1 MGSSP
6 KSFLPL
12 LGTLALVSSSSNAHA
27 DTLAA
32 TYGDSLH
39 ERSHTVIAE
48 RRGDDVAFRVRR
60 EIHNSGKRV
69 EEAELEI
76 RLPLQAVTT
85 SLRTKQ
91 GTQWL
96 PGRLVPTAE
105 ALGVYE
111 HFTGSGPLASNGP
124 ALLAWDDL
132 GAQILRVF
140 PIAANTT
147 ITVEYEFL
155 APTCYHGGKRIAFYP
170 KTEDAK
176 ALPAARI
183 RIAGNRGGRVVSQ
196 GASLSA
202 KAKESVE
209 TCALDASGGE
219 LAVVDEIHVL
229 LFDEHIAEPLR
240 VRVGTHRLG
249 STRSLSALHVEVAP
263 SLGSLPKNAEV
274 VFVLDTSY
282 SQSIDSIKSQID
294 MVDGYL
300 ANLPDAR
307 YQIVSAQRTAR
318 AVFDS
323 FQPAARARQRL
334 QNLRTNLPA
343 RGNGSNLDVAVGLA
357 NTLLASDRPG
367 PRRIVAFTD
376 SKLRESLSSELL
388 HAAMAGAPNVLMH
401 VVDVSGYSD
410 GEFERDDEHFLAAAV
425 QATGGMLGT
434 IFPGETRA
442 LTKTAMLSLIRPS
455 KLEHVSIETSKA
467 WADAAMLPETLGEGF
482 GLRLMRV
489 FETSP
494 GPVTIKGKIWGRDV
508 VWKAENHAGI
518 AQAIPAMSVG
528 LGVVDELKKDELL
541 EVAMLGQV
549 VSPETSYLARNPEL
563 APSSYNYDEQHM
575 VAHSGRMHGMHSFSS
590 SSCGGAIFG
599 RGNATPTVGEGL
611 DFGAALSGL
620 LEERSVSCSV
630 EHGNPDAMPALE
642 IETTGREIVDVRLP
656 DAASPYAQ
664 CVAQAAWE
672 LRLGAVFAKHSG
684 RVSVSIQR

>member
-12 LGTLALVSSSSNAHA
+12 LGTLALATGVSNAHA
-27 DTLAA
+27 DTLTA
-32 TYGDSLH
+32 TYGDSLQ

-48 RRGDDVAFRVRR
+48 RRGDDVVFRVRR
-60 EIHNSGKRV
+60 EIHNSGARV
-69 EEAELEI
+69 EEAELEV
-76 RLPLQAVTT
+76 RLPLHAATT

-96 PGRLVPTAE
+96 PGRLVPMVE
-105 ALGVYE
+105 ALDVYE
-111 HFTGSGPLASNGP
+111 HFTGSGPLASTGP
-124 ALLAWDDL
+124 ALLAWDEL
-132 GAQILRVF
+132 GVQRLRVF
-140 PIAANTT
+140 PIAANDTV
-147 ITVEYEFL
+147 TVEYELL
-155 APTCYHGGKRIAFYP
+155 APTCYHGGKRVAFYP
-170 KTEDAK
+170 KTEDRK
-176 ALPAARI
+176 ALPAAQI
-183 RIAGNRGGRVVSQ
+183 RIASNSGGRVHSQ
-196 GASLSA
+196 RASISA
-202 KAKESVE
+202 QANESVE

-219 LAVVDEIHVL
+219 LAVVDENHVL
-229 LFDEHIAEPLR
+229 LFEEHLSEPLR

-263 SLGSLPKNAEV
+263 SLGSLPKGADV

-282 SQSIDSIKSQID
+282 SQSPSDIKSQID
-294 MVDGYL
+294 LVEGYL

-307 YQIVSAQRTAR
+307 YQIVFARRTAR
-318 AVFDS
+318 AFFDT
-323 FQPAARARQRL
+323 FQPAAKARQRL
-334 QNLRTNLPA
+334 KVLRNNLPT

-357 NTLLASDRPG
+357 NSLFASEGSG

-376 SKLRESLSSELL
+376 SKLRKRLSPKSLR
-388 HAAMAGAPNVLMH
+388 AAMVGAPDVLMH
-401 VVDVSGYSD
+401 VVDMSGYSD

-425 QATGGMLGT
+425 QATGGVLGT
-434 IFPGETRA
+434 VFPGETRA
-442 LTKTAMLSLIRPS
+442 LTKAAMLSLVRPS
-455 KLEHVSIETSKA
+455 KLEHVSIENSKG

-508 VWKAENHAGI
+508 VWNAENHAGI

-528 LGVVDELKKDELL
+528 LGVVDDLKKDEVL

-549 VSPETSYLARNPEL
+549 VSPETSYLARKPQL
-563 APSSYNYDEQHM
+563 APSSYNYSEQHL
-575 VAHSGRMHGMHSFSS
+575 VGHSGRLHGFHSFSS
-590 SSCGGAIFG
+590 STCGGAFMGSG
-599 RGNATPTVGEGL
+599 RSTPTIGEGL

-620 LEERSVSCSV
+620 LEEHAVSCSV
-630 EHGNPDAMPALE
+630 QHGNPDAMLALE

-672 LRLGAVFAKHSG
+672 LRLGTVYAQHSG
-684 RVSVSIQR
+684 SVSVSIQR